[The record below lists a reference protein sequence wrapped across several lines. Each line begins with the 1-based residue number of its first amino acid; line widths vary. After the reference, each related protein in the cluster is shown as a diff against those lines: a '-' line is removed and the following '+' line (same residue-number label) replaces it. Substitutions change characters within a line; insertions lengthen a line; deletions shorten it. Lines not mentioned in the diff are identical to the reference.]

1 MTKEVYKF
9 GESCEPSV
17 FNETCT
23 IPCKV
28 DNQPAQ
34 ILCTFNKYQKVAG
47 IQSWMQWFNL
57 FALYWGM
64 NFVTSFG
71 EMVLAGVFA
80 KWYWTRDKSQLACC
94 VPLFN
99 SIFNATVYH
108 LGTIAFGSL
117 IIAIIK
123 VITYVITR
131 ILCTAK
137 LKYIQASHLY
147 VVEFQ
152 IIRAVVSYVESKIKK
167 MNNDLT
173 RCLLCA
179 CKCCLWCLEKFMMFI
194 NRNAYIVC
202 AVRSTNFLSSGK

>member
-1 MTKEVYKF
+1 MTKDVYKF

-23 IPCKV
+23 TPCKV

-123 VITYVITR
+123 VITYVVTR
-131 ILCTAK
+131 I
-137 LKYIQASHLY
+137 YD
-147 VVEFQ
+147 
-152 IIRAVVSYVESKIKK
+152 AVANHTK
-167 MNNDLT
+167 
-173 RCLLCA
+173 
-179 CKCCLWCLEKFMMFI
+179 
-194 NRNAYIVC
+194 
-202 AVRSTNFLSSGK
+202 

>member
-1 MTKEVYKF
+1 MTKDVYKF

-123 VITYVITR
+123 VITDVITR
-131 ILCTAK
+131 ISCTVI
-137 LKYIQASHLY
+137 LS
-147 VVEFQ
+147 Q
-152 IIRAVVSYVESKIKK
+152 IKIY
-167 MNNDLT
+167 T
-173 RCLLCA
+173 S
-179 CKCCLWCLEKFMMFI
+179 FSF
-194 NRNAYIVC
+194 VC
-202 AVRSTNFLSSGK
+202 R